1 MRVRDHNN
9 IARIEVGKNE
19 RSLLFDELIMDKID
33 QELKAIGFK
42 YITLEL
48 SGYKSGNL
56 NK

>member
-1 MRVRDHNN
+1 M
-9 IARIEVGKNE
+9 ARIEVGKHE
-19 RSLLFDELIMDKID
+19 RSLLFDELIMDRID
-33 QELKAIGFK
+33 KELKHIGFK

>member
-1 MRVRDHNN
+1 
-9 IARIEVGKNE
+9 
-19 RSLLFDELIMDKID
+19 MDKID
-33 QELKAIGFK
+33 QELKDLGFK